1 MMQQRTN
8 HVKSGDAGFWTKG
21 LNREKSL
28 TKHET
33 IENMMRKT
41 CLLLLVLPFMGLQA
55 QDYKVRSFCWERVEV
70 TSALDATPSQE
81 AADIVAPY
89 KAKVDSIMAPP
100 LGLSRVSMSAGRPES
115 LLGNWAA
122 DVMIE
127 GGTATGLKPAD
138 LGLVNV
144 GGLRN
149 NMPEGIVRSGDIM
162 LISPFE
168 NSLVVLEMKG
178 SDLLELMRNIA
189 AVKGEGVS
197 SSVRMEITENG
208 ELLSCTIDG
217 KAIDPHRIYTVATI
231 DYLAEG
237 NDKMYALKKAVKRH
251 EIGILVRD
259 IMMEYVLK
267 HRVIDSKIEGRIV
280 VK

>member
-1 MMQQRTN
+1 MKLKMMSF
-8 HVKSGDAGFWTKG
+8 VLFC
-21 LNREKSL
+21 L
-28 TKHET
+28 
-33 IENMMRKT
+33 T
-41 CLLLLVLPFMGLQA
+41 CLGLLA

-70 TSALDATPSQE
+70 TSELDATPSAE
-81 AADIVAPY
+81 AAAIVAPY
-89 KAKVDSIMAPP
+89 RATVDSIMAPP
-100 LGLSRVSMSAGRPES
+100 LGLSRVTMSAGRPES
-115 LLGNWAA
+115 LLSNWAA

-127 GGTATGLKPAD
+127 GGTATGLEPAD
-138 LGLVNV
+138 MGLVNI

-149 NMPEGIVRSGDIM
+149 NMPEGIVRRGDVM

-168 NSLVVLEMKG
+168 NYVVVLEMKG
-178 SDLLELMRNIA
+178 SDLLELMKNIA

-217 KAIDPHRIYTVATI
+217 KEIDPHRIYTVATI

-251 EIGILVRD
+251 EIGILARD
-259 IMMEYVLK
+259 IMMEYIIK
-267 HRVIDSKIEGRIV
+267 HRVIDSKLEGRIV

>member
-1 MMQQRTN
+1 MNCTMKR
-8 HVKSGDAGFWTKG
+8 
-21 LNREKSL
+21 
-28 TKHET
+28 
-33 IENMMRKT
+33 I
-41 CLLLLVLPFMGLQA
+41 LLLLFFHSSLTTFHLLYA

-70 TSALDATPSQE
+70 TAKLDSTPSQT
-81 AADIVAPY
+81 AMKIVAPY
-89 KAKVDSIMAPP
+89 KASVDSMMAPV
-100 LGLSRVSMSAGRPES
+100 LGLSRVAMSAKRPES

-122 DVMIE
+122 DVMVE
-127 GGTATGLKPAD
+127 GGTATGLEPAD
-138 LGLVNV
+138 MGLINV

-149 NMPEGIVRSGDIM
+149 NMPEGIVRRGDIM

-168 NSLVVLEMKG
+168 NRVVVLEMKG

-197 SSVRMEITENG
+197 SSVRMEISANG
-208 ELLSCTIDG
+208 ELLSCTIG
-217 KAIDPHRIYTVATI
+217 GSEIDPQRTYTIATI

-251 EIGILVRD
+251 ETGILARD
-259 IMMEYVLK
+259 VMMEYVLK

>member
-1 MMQQRTN
+1 MMHQATT
-8 HVKSGDAGFWTKG
+8 HVKSGDEGFVVKR
-21 LNREKSL
+21 LNREKSFEGH
-28 TKHET
+28 KM
-33 IENMMRKT
+33 IENKMRKT
-41 CLLLLVLPFMGLQA
+41 CLLLLVLPILSLQA
-55 QDYKVRSFCWERVEV
+55 QDYKVRSFRWERVEV
-70 TSALDATPSQE
+70 TSELDATPSKE
-81 AADIVAPY
+81 AAAIVAPY
-89 KAKVDSIMAPP
+89 RAKVDSIMAPP
-100 LGLSRVSMSAGRPES
+100 LGLSRVAMSAGRPES

-127 GGTATGLKPAD
+127 GGTATGLEPAD
-138 LGLVNV
+138 MGLINV

-149 NMPEGIVRSGDIM
+149 NMPEGIVRRGDIM

-208 ELLSCTIDG
+208 ELLSCTIGG
-217 KAIDPHRIYTVATI
+217 KEIDPHRIYTVATL

-251 EIGILVRD
+251 EIGILARD